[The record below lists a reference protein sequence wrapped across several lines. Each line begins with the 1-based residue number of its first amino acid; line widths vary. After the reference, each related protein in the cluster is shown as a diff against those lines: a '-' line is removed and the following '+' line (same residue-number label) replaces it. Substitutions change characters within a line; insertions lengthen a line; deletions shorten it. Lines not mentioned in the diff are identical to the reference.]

1 MGGVK
6 SLSGVKSRWGKVIGG
21 VKSRWGKVMGGV
33 KSRWGII
40 GWGKIKGGVKPRWGI
55 IGWGIV
61 GGTVLSTSINDST
74 VFAFSIGL
82 TANTGTP
89 HNFSRKISMWLCGW
103 GGG

>member
-61 GGTVLSTSINDST
+61 GGTTPEILLTSS
-74 VFAFSIGL
+74 
-82 TANTGTP
+82 
-89 HNFSRKISMWLCGW
+89 LCGW
-103 GGG
+103 LGGGGVVCKVIFMSNPT

>member
-1 MGGVK
+1 MGRVK

-61 GGTVLSTSINDST
+61 GGTFLCGQNQTCKRFEPV
-74 VFAFSIGL
+74 
-82 TANTGTP
+82 TANFRD
-89 HNFSRKISMWLCGW
+89 HQFKLEAKF
-103 GGG
+103 

>member
-61 GGTVLSTSINDST
+61 GGTKLVPTN
-74 VFAFSIGL
+74 FL
-82 TANTGTP
+82 TTNGNVDRWP
-89 HNFSRKISMWLCGW
+89 SGYNLYI
-103 GGG
+103 